1 MSSPFSVSN
10 SIASVS
16 GDLAPQDAAWFRK
29 IMSDCILCPR
39 ACHADRLDGGV
50 GYCGQTADIM
60 AARASLHYWEEP
72 CISGTSGSGTVFF
85 SGCNLRCV
93 FCQNHNIALGKAGRV
108 ITPEHLVKIFLQL
121 QEQGANN
128 INLVTPTHFL
138 PQIVIA
144 LQQAKNQ
151 GLSIPIVYNTGSY
164 ESPEALRH
172 LDGLVDIYLPDL
184 KYFSP
189 ELSAA
194 YSHAPDYFEIACA
207 AIAEMYRQVLDPV
220 MDPDTGLMQRGMIVR
235 HLLLPGQAKDSK
247 KILRYLHETYGL
259 ANRNTEKPVLHISLS
274 PAPEDRLTDGQLVEL
289 ADQYMQKMG
298 YGNQPYIAY
307 KHADTHNTHIHIV
320 SVCVDEQGKKI
331 SDAYEHRRSMTACR
345 ELEVDFGLRNGAD
358 AERRN
363 PKAELR
369 KVDALSGPTRVRQAG
384 NRAKC
389 PLRNMPSSPENRYI
403 LPRHASLVPLLRET
417 NNTPASIMSSLNKL
431 KR

>member
-1 MSSPFSVSN
+1 MVPE
-10 SIASVS
+10 
-16 GDLAPQDAAWFRK
+16 

-144 LQQAKNQ
+144 LQQAKIRDCPSHCIQ
-151 GLSIPIVYNTGSY
+151 YRQLRISGCFTPSGGSGGYLSAGS
-164 ESPEALRH
+164 E
-172 LDGLVDIYLPDL
+172 I
-184 KYFSP
+184 FSP

-247 KILRYLHETYGL
+247 KILRYLHETYGDHIYISIMNQYTPL
-259 ANRNTEKPVLHISLS
+259 PQVADIEALNRTVTPEEYDRVLRFAERI
-274 PAPEDRLTDGQLVEL
+274 G
-289 ADQYMQKMG
+289 
-298 YGNQPYIAY
+298 I
-307 KHADTHNTHIHIV
+307 
-320 SVCVDEQGKKI
+320 EQGFRQEG
-331 SDAYEHRRSMTACR
+331 SSACESFIPEFDER
-345 ELEVDFGLRNGAD
+345 GL
-358 AERRN
+358 
-363 PKAELR
+363 
-369 KVDALSGPTRVRQAG
+369 
-384 NRAKC
+384 
-389 PLRNMPSSPENRYI
+389 
-403 LPRHASLVPLLRET
+403 
-417 NNTPASIMSSLNKL
+417 
-431 KR
+431 

>member
-1 MSSPFSVSN
+1 
-10 SIASVS
+10 
-16 GDLAPQDAAWFRK
+16 
-29 IMSDCILCPR
+29 MSDCILCPR

-184 KYFSP
+184 KYFSLIFP
-189 ELSAA
+189 LRIRM
-194 YSHAPDYFEIACA
+194 P
-207 AIAEMYRQVLDPV
+207 R
-220 MDPDTGLMQRGMIVR
+220 T
-235 HLLLPGQAKDSK
+235 
-247 KILRYLHETYGL
+247 ILRL
-259 ANRNTEKPVLHISLS
+259 
-274 PAPEDRLTDGQLVEL
+274 PALP
-289 ADQYMQKMG
+289 
-298 YGNQPYIAY
+298 
-307 KHADTHNTHIHIV
+307 
-320 SVCVDEQGKKI
+320 
-331 SDAYEHRRSMTACR
+331 
-345 ELEVDFGLRNGAD
+345 
-358 AERRN
+358 
-363 PKAELR
+363 LR
-369 KVDALSGPTRVRQAG
+369 KCTGRS
-384 NRAKC
+384 
-389 PLRNMPSSPENRYI
+389 
-403 LPRHASLVPLLRET
+403 
-417 NNTPASIMSSLNKL
+417 
-431 KR
+431 

>member
-1 MSSPFSVSN
+1 MSGDMSSPFLVSN

-29 IMSDCILCPR
+29 IMSDCVLCPR

-189 ELSAA
+189 ELSKELSAA
-194 YSHAPDYFEIACA
+194 EDYFDV
-207 AIAEMYRQVLDPV
+207 AIKAVKEMYRQVGKNQFDDSGIMKKGV
-220 MDPDTGLMQRGMIVR
+220 IIR
-235 HLLLPGQAKDSK
+235 HLVLPSCRQDSK
-247 KILRYLHETYGL
+247 KILSAIKENFGDNVYVSLMNQYTPMYKAKEIKKY
-259 ANRNTEKPVLHISLS
+259 NR
-274 PAPEDRLTDGQLVEL
+274 RLTTFEYQDVLDYFFEIGLKNG
-289 ADQYMQKMG
+289 YMQG
-298 YGNQPYIAY
+298 RLSA
-307 KHADTHNTHIHIV
+307 T
-320 SVCVDEQGKKI
+320 
-331 SDAYEHRRSMTACR
+331 DAYT
-345 ELEVDFGLRNGAD
+345 
-358 AERRN
+358 
-363 PKAELR
+363 PKF
-369 KVDALSGPTRVRQAG
+369 DLSG
-384 NRAKC
+384 
-389 PLRNMPSSPENRYI
+389 I
-403 LPRHASLVPLLRET
+403 
-417 NNTPASIMSSLNKL
+417 
-431 KR
+431 